1 MTTVR
6 VEKTIAR
13 PRAEVF
19 AYVDDWHHATDYVE
33 GMVGWEPQSE
43 VTHGVGARF
52 KATIDLKV
60 RKLDSSLEFTD
71 WRQDELLEWKPTGGF
86 RQSGRWEFTDTADGG
101 GTDVVFITELEF
113 PGGLAGKALAR
124 AIGPA
129 IKANLNK
136 TVDNLKHKLED

>member
-19 AYVDDWHHATDYVE
+19 AYIDDWHNATEYVE
-33 GMVGWEPQSE
+33 GMVGWEPDGE

-52 KATIDLKV
+52 KATVDLKI

-71 WRQDELLEWKPTGGF
+71 WVQDELLAWKPTGGF
-86 RQSGRWEFTDTADGG
+86 RQSGRWELTDTSDGG
-101 GTDVVFITELEF
+101 TNVVFITELEF

-129 IKANLNK
+129 IKLNLTK
-136 TVDNLKHKLED
+136 TVDNLKRKLEA